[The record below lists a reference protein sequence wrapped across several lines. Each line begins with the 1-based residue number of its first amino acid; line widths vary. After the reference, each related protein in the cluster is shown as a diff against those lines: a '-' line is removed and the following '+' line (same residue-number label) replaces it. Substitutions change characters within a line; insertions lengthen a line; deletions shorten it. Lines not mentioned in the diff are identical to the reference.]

1 MLALLAAIGNVNI
14 RATHGSASRA
24 AFGNQAPRKR
34 TGTTTRACTASPS
47 NCGSIRSLARLPSH
61 NNQQRLRPQPCL
73 SAVSPTCRP
82 ASLRPRGNTRRALQ
96 LPKALLI
103 IYSSRTIQV
112 AALKCLVLNGVV
124 LLGSIVV
131 FRYVVLALLQQL
143 FGWAL
148 AAVLVTPDPS
158 APPPN
163 VAAEVG
169 LLVSFQSALHNVLTA
184 LYYVLWIYP
193 VYALSFALNTVWCQ
207 EIADRALLI
216 RDRHD
221 AKRARPGSNPSST
234 VATSAPASTRPRAS
248 LTSLGADF
256 AAALY
261 RPLLCVVFL
270 TLASALDV
278 GPTVLGI
285 SSIPIHLVSRALSFA
300 MTCWLHAL
308 YSFEYPWTARGVPLA
323 ARLARVEH
331 AWAYHL
337 GFGTPVTLASFFAT
351 PVVGGGTFAVLFP
364 VFIILATLTD
374 PPEPGTRARSATDAV
389 GSAAAPPPSLG
400 RLPIFGAVTAVCNA
414 VIAQVPVVR
423 KISSAADPAPVLAA
437 AEPGRSGEGPRK
449 AE

>member
-1 MLALLAAIGNVNI
+1 MPPGRVDYV
-14 RATHGSASRA
+14 
-24 AFGNQAPRKR
+24 
-34 TGTTTRACTASPS
+34 RACLAEAARQYTTGLTA
-47 NCGSIRSLARLPSH
+47 
-61 NNQQRLRPQPCL
+61 
-73 SAVSPTCRP
+73 
-82 ASLRPRGNTRRALQ
+82 ALQ

-112 AALKCLVLNGVV
+112 AALKCLILNGVV

-221 AKRARPGSNPSST
+221 AKRARSGCNPTGTAST
-234 VATSAPASTRPRAS
+234 PAPSTTRPRAS

-308 YSFEYPWTARGVPLA
+308 YSFEYPWTARGVLLA
-323 ARLARVEH
+323 ARLARVES

-337 GFGTPVTLASFFAT
+337 GFGTPVTLASFFAS

-374 PPEPGTRARSATDAV
+374 PPEPGARARSATDAV
-389 GSAAAPPPSLG
+389 GSEPPSLG

-423 KISSAADPAPVLAA
+423 KIANAAGPAPTA
-437 AEPGRSGEGPRK
+437 AEPGRSGTAPRK

>member
-1 MLALLAAIGNVNI
+1 MPPGRVAYAQACLAEAAQQYTAGLAA
-14 RATHGSASRA
+14 
-24 AFGNQAPRKR
+24 
-34 TGTTTRACTASPS
+34 
-47 NCGSIRSLARLPSH
+47 
-61 NNQQRLRPQPCL
+61 
-73 SAVSPTCRP
+73 
-82 ASLRPRGNTRRALQ
+82 ALQ

-112 AALKCLVLNGVV
+112 AALKCLILNGVV

-131 FRYVVLALLQQL
+131 FRFVVLALLQQL

-221 AKRARPGSNPSST
+221 AKRARAGSNPT
-234 VATSAPASTRPRAS
+234 NTASAPAPTSTTRPRAS

-270 TLASALDV
+270 TLASAFDV

-285 SSIPIHLVSRALSFA
+285 SSPVIHLVSRALSFA

-323 ARLARVEH
+323 ARLARVES

-337 GFGTPVTLASFFAT
+337 GFGTPVTLASFFAS

-389 GSAAAPPPSLG
+389 ESEPPSLG

-423 KISSAADPAPVLAA
+423 KIASAARPAPAT
-437 AEPGRSGEGPRK
+437 AEPGRSSAAARK